1 MAGLESDGRQVRRLS
16 SIAFTLYL
24 AAAGTSLI
32 GFSVAIAAYGMRQA
46 VRAEP
51 LPLHPWG
58 AAAGLVAFPLGLACL
73 HAARRRLDEIA
84 AAARFRAWE
93 VRQA

>member
-1 MAGLESDGRQVRRLS
+1 MESDGRQVRRLS
-16 SIAFTLYL
+16 SIAFSLYL

-32 GFSVAIAAYGMRQA
+32 GFSTIIAAYGMRQA

-58 AAAGLVAFPLGLACL
+58 TVAGLIAFPVGALCV
-73 HAARRRLDEIA
+73 HAAQRRLADLDDDLY
-84 AAARFRAWE
+84 RAWRLRE
-93 VRQA
+93 LS

>member
-1 MAGLESDGRQVRRLS
+1 VAGLESDGRQVRRLS
-16 SIAFTLYL
+16 SIAFSLYL

-32 GFSVAIAAYGMRQA
+32 GFSFVIAAYGMRQA

-58 AAAGLVAFPLGLACL
+58 AAAGLIAFPIGALSI
-73 HAARRRLDEIA
+73 HAAYRRLADLDDDIY
-84 AAARFRAWE
+84 RAWRLRE
-93 VRQA
+93 L